1 MASSIFNF
9 GPKFWTLLP
18 DTIKNMTT
26 FGSDCFAL
34 DINITDYYVMHI
46 CNLEQFENK
55 VTYLSYLGPQH
66 YLEY

>member
-1 MASSIFNF
+1 
-9 GPKFWTLLP
+9 
-18 DTIKNMTT
+18 MTT
-26 FGSDCFAL
+26 FGSDCFVL